1 MNLDADFVNSQAPNA
16 AAINNGRS
24 LVVKGKFVALHRCED
39 DSLLF
44 GECSGSGKSNYQCS
58 CDFVRPTQ
66 PTYRCTCPS
75 RQFPCKHCLGLM
87 YALVE
92 GKTFTVAE
100 IPADLAE
107 KRDKLAQRKKA
118 SASPKPKTVN
128 VSALK
133 KKISAQLKGLDLL
146 EALVFDLVS
155 KGMGAMNAKSA
166 RQVQEQAKQ
175 LGDAYLPGAQ
185 AALLAYTN
193 LFIGDDGRFDGELPP
208 QKRESIYTD
217 ALDQLTRLSTLV
229 KHGRKVLNARLE
241 DPKAPPQTDSPIA
254 AWLGHA
260 WQLQELRDAGLT
272 QRDVELVQL
281 AFHNYDDAARKE
293 FVETGIWMNLNT
305 GAIHLAQN
313 YRPYRAAKHIREQDS
328 FFKVA
333 KVPELCVYPGKM
345 NVRVRW
351 DEFEQRDL
359 TPDDLKVIRSH
370 ATDRFESLVKTI
382 RTELKN
388 PLADKRVI
396 VAIAFN
402 RMGTL
407 PNGDLVIEDVAGERI
422 VMTETGL
429 KEEPPSC
436 HLMPMLPAELT
447 TGQVM
452 IGRVHQ
458 DLDNK
463 TLRVKPLSIV
473 TEQQVFRLTL

>member
-1 MNLDADFVNSQAPNA
+1 MKLDAEFVNSQAPNA

-24 LVVKGKFVALHRCED
+24 LVVKGKFVALHRSED
-39 DSLLF
+39 DTLLF
-44 GECSGSGKSNYQCS
+44 GECSGSGRTNYQCS

-66 PTYRCTCPS
+66 PTYRCSCPS

-87 YALVE
+87 YAHVD
-92 GKTFTVAE
+92 GKSFVVADV
-100 IPADLAE
+100 PSDLAE
-107 KRDKLAQRKKA
+107 KREKLAQRKEA
-118 SASPKPKTVN
+118 SKSAKPKKVN
-128 VSALK
+128 VTALK
-133 KKISAQLKGLDLL
+133 KKIAAQLKGLDLL
-146 EALVFDLVS
+146 EALTFDLVS

-166 RQVQEQAKQ
+166 RLVQDQAKQ

-185 AALLAYTN
+185 TALLAYTN
-193 LFIGDDGRFDGELPP
+193 LFIGDNGRFDGELPP
-208 QKRESIYTD
+208 QKRESVYTD

-229 KHGRKVLNARLE
+229 KHGRQVLQARLE
-241 DPKAPPQTDSPIA
+241 DPSSPPQTDSPIA

-260 WQLQELRDAGLT
+260 WQLQELRDAGLV

-281 AFHNYDDAARKE
+281 AFHNYDDVARKE

-305 GAIHLAQN
+305 GAIQLTQN

-333 KVPELCVYPGKM
+333 KIAELCVYPGKT

-351 DEFEQRDL
+351 DEFEQREL
-359 TPDDLKVIRSH
+359 TPDDLRVIRSH
-370 ATDRFESLVKTI
+370 AVDRFEQLVKSI
-382 RTELKN
+382 RADLKN
-388 PLADKRVI
+388 PLADKRPI
-396 VAIAFN
+396 VAIGFN

-407 PNGDLVIEDVAGERI
+407 QNGDLVIEDEAGDRI
-422 VMTETGL
+422 VMTESGL

-436 HLMPMLPAELT
+436 HLMPMLPTELT
-447 TGQVM
+447 SGQVM

-463 TLRVKPLSIV
+463 TLKVKPLSIV
-473 TEQQVFRLTL
+473 TDRQVFRLTL